1 VLAFFAL
8 VASLLFLFAEPISK
22 GVPNLFYLALYIV
35 WPALLAWSMWKKPSK
50 VVAIQ
55 SLVFFLLF
63 TVRQLNHTSWL
74 PHHSPISLSII
85 FEPTAGGAIYLVDA
99 FALIMCAAV
108 LFLLFKAD
116 KTKKL

>member
-1 VLAFFAL
+1 MLAFFAL

-22 GVPNLFYLALYIV
+22 GVPNLVYLALYIA
-35 WPALLAWSMWKKPSK
+35 WPALLAWFMWKKPSK

-63 TVRQLNHTSWL
+63 TVRQVNHTSWL

-85 FEPTAGGAIYLVDA
+85 FEAADSCNIYLVDM
-99 FALIMCAAV
+99 FALSMCS
-108 LFLLFKAD
+108 FLLLLIFKLR
-116 KTKKL
+116 KN